1 MTLAR
6 LSVDSEFVLLFSSSL
21 SLAFRL
27 FPLVAKTI
35 SLFSSCC
42 SVLSCG
48 VFELVAS
55 APDDTV
61 PRICYFRIIFKTTT
75 FKILISSFKGRFID
89 YIYIQLI
96 SSILIILLLYEKIG
110 LSLLS

>member
-6 LSVDSEFVLLFSSSL
+6 FSVNSQFVLLFSSSF

-27 FPLVAKTI
+27 FPLVAKTF

-55 APDDTV
+55 APDDT
-61 PRICYFRIIFKTTT
+61 
-75 FKILISSFKGRFID
+75 
-89 YIYIQLI
+89 
-96 SSILIILLLYEKIG
+96 
-110 LSLLS
+110 